1 VATNAR
7 AILAAMRRHFPGA
20 VQLVYDNYNALAIG
34 FGASERL
41 ADTVFSIALYPR
53 WVSLFFLNGVELD
66 DPEKLL
72 KGSGN
77 RVRHIVLENAAE
89 LNRPGIKAL
98 MAQALERA
106 EVRFSRAGGRV
117 VIRSIS
123 GRQRPRRPVEK
134 KRPAKAKRK
143 AS

>member
-1 VATNAR
+1 
-7 AILAAMRRHFPGA
+7 MRRRFPGA

-41 ADTVFSIALYPR
+41 ADTVFSIALFPR

-72 KGSGN
+72 RGSGN
-77 RVRHIVLENAAE
+77 RVRHIVLKGAAD
-89 LNRPGIKAL
+89 LNQPGIKAL
-98 MAQALERA
+98 MAQAVERA
-106 EVRFSRAGGRV
+106 EARFPNTGGRI

-123 GRQRPRRPVEK
+123 ARQRPRRPT
-134 KRPAKAKRK
+134 KRK
-143 AS
+143 A